1 MLVAVWAAIA
11 RGQGKSPAL
20 TLDEA
25 LERARTQSPL
35 LRAAGAEVDAAKGR
49 LMQAGT
55 IPANPVLKGD
65 LARHSTIEPSTVN
78 LDRGVELEQE
88 IEVGGQ
94 RGLRVGAARHDVA
107 RAEQLLADTRRTVEA
122 DVRRAFAALV
132 AADRRLVLGRESV
145 GVAAR
150 LVEATERRA
159 RAGDVADL
167 DLQLARIEASRAEQ
181 AVAAATAERA
191 GATARLAAAIGAGPD
206 EDVEVAGIE
215 GDVAVSPAPESELV
229 SRALAARPDLAAARE
244 AHAQLVGEADV
255 TRRVGLVPN
264 PLLKGWYRQELNEE
278 HIAGGGVDIPLPI
291 FNRGQGTEVAQRAA
305 AAGAASE
312 VERLEREIPREVHTA
327 LARHAVASASW
338 TRYQRDVLPAVR
350 TARELLERGFE
361 QGYLGLR
368 DVLAQRD
375 RLVGARVDAITIW
388 LSLAEADADLRAA
401 VGEDIR

>member
-1 MLVAVWAAIA
+1 
-11 RGQGKSPAL
+11 
-20 TLDEA
+20 
-25 LERARTQSPL
+25 
-35 LRAAGAEVDAAKGR
+35 
-49 LMQAGT
+49 
-55 IPANPVLKGD
+55 
-65 LARHSTIEPSTVN
+65 
-78 LDRGVELEQE
+78 
-88 IEVGGQ
+88 
-94 RGLRVGAARHDVA
+94 
-107 RAEQLLADTRRTVEA
+107 
-122 DVRRAFAALV
+122 
-132 AADRRLVLGRESV
+132 
-145 GVAAR
+145 
-150 LVEATERRA
+150 
-159 RAGDVADL
+159 
-167 DLQLARIEASRAEQ
+167 
-181 AVAAATAERA
+181 
-191 GATARLAAAIGAGPD
+191 
-206 EDVEVAGIE
+206 
-215 GDVAVSPAPESELV
+215 V
-229 SRALAARPDLAAARE
+229 SRALAVRPDLAAARE

-264 PLLKGWYRQELNEE
+264 PLVKGWYRQEQNEE

-327 LARHAVASASW
+327 LARHAAASASW